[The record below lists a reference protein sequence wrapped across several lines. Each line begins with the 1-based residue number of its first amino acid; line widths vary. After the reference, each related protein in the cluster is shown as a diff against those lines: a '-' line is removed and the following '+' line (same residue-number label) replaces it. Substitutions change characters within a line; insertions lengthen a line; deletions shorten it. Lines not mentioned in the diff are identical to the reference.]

1 MELDLQPPHRGKFW
15 VIARFTYIFIIYKN
29 IMCIDYHAISRELQP
44 VKQAKRIYNREVK
57 SRNIKDGG
65 ADSTY

>member
-1 MELDLQPPHRGKFW
+1 
-15 VIARFTYIFIIYKN
+15 
-29 IMCIDYHAISRELQP
+29 MCIDYHAISRELQT